1 MLKNKL
7 NIILECLSRRMKYSF
22 TYIILV
28 FFDRFNDNFSK
39 DFLIGKVTVF
49 SFTVLL
55 HIQKIV

>member
-7 NIILECLSRRMKYSF
+7 NIILECLLSRMKYSF

-49 SFTVLL
+49 LFYCFIAYT
-55 HIQKIV
+55 